1 MNIFG
6 IGFPELLLIF
16 VIALIVLGP
25 RNMVSTSR
33 QLSKAIRKFIT
44 SNTWKSI
51 INSTQEIRDMQDK
64 IINDTGLPETLKT
77 LQNSTRDLVLPSPPK
92 WNSKP
97 EVSISS
103 PVVIEEKPAIRDKTE
118 EIDVNGMSESE
129 RSSSE
134 HTSE

>member
-33 QLSKAIRKFIT
+33 QLSVAIRKFIS

-51 INSTQEIRDMQDK
+51 INSTQEIRDIQDK
-64 IINDTGLPETLKT
+64 IINDSGLPETIKT
-77 LQNSTRDLVLPSPPK
+77 LQDSTRDLVLPSQPK
-92 WNSKP
+92 WNSKQIT
-97 EVSISS
+97 SISS
-103 PVVIEEKPAIRDKTE
+103 PAEAGKNPTPIDLTSKPDATDNGVDDPTTIEETTE
-118 EIDVNGMSESE
+118 
-129 RSSSE
+129 
-134 HTSE
+134 

>member
-33 QLSKAIRKFIT
+33 QLSKAIRNFIT
-44 SNTWKSI
+44 SSTWKSI
-51 INSTQEIRDMQDK
+51 INSTQEIRNMQDK

-77 LQNSTRDLVLPSPPK
+77 LQNSTRDLVLPSQPK
-92 WNSKP
+92 WNSTP

-103 PVVIEEKPAIRDKTE
+103 PVVTEIKPITDDQNPRPGTKGRNE
-118 EIDVNGMSESE
+118 SESASAE
-129 RSSSE
+129 NIP
-134 HTSE
+134 

>member
-77 LQNSTRDLVLPSPPK
+77 LQNSTRDLVLPSSPK
-92 WNSKP
+92 WNSTP
-97 EVSISS
+97 EISISS
-103 PVVIEEKPAIRDKTE
+103 QVVIEDKSAIDKQDTKSDVPKRG
-118 EIDVNGMSESE
+118 EIEQSP
-129 RSSSE
+129 SE
-134 HTSE
+134 HTPE

>member
-6 IGFPELLLIF
+6 IGFPEILLIF

-51 INSTQEIRDMQDK
+51 INSTQEIRNMQDK
-64 IINDTGLPETLKT
+64 IMNDTGLPETLKT
-77 LQNSTRDLVLPSPPK
+77 LQNSTRDLVLPSQPK
-92 WNSKP
+92 WNSTP
-97 EVSISS
+97 EISISS
-103 PVVIEEKPAIRDKTE
+103 PVVIEEKSTIYDQDIKSDVTE
-118 EIDVNGMSESE
+118 KGESE

-134 HTSE
+134 HTQK

>member
-6 IGFPELLLIF
+6 IGFQELLLIF

-33 QLSKAIRKFIT
+33 QLSGAIRKFIS

-51 INSTQEIRDMQDK
+51 INSTQEIRNIQDK

-77 LQNSTRDLVLPSPPK
+77 LQNSTRDLALPSQPK
-92 WNSKP
+92 WNTNP
-97 EVSISS
+97 EISISS
-103 PVVIEEKPAIRDKTE
+103 PVVTETKPIHEDQNPQPGDKGRIE
-118 EIDVNGMSESE
+118 SESA
-129 RSSSE
+129 SADNIP
-134 HTSE
+134 

>member
-6 IGFPELLLIF
+6 IGFPEILLIF

-51 INSTQEIRDMQDK
+51 INSTQEIRNMQDK

-77 LQNSTRDLVLPSPPK
+77 LQNSTRDLVLPSQPK
-92 WNSKP
+92 WNSTP
-97 EVSISS
+97 EISISS
-103 PVVIEEKPAIRDKTE
+103 PVVIEEKSTIYDQDIKSDVTE
-118 EIDVNGMSESE
+118 KGESE

-134 HTSE
+134 HTQK

>member
-77 LQNSTRDLVLPSPPK
+77 LQNSTRDLVLPSSPK

-97 EVSISS
+97 EISISS
-103 PVVIEEKPAIRDKTE
+103 AIEIKEKLTTRDQSE
-118 EIDVNGMSESE
+118 EIEVNGKSESGQ
-129 RSSSE
+129 SSTGQTPE
-134 HTSE
+134 

>member
-6 IGFPELLLIF
+6 IGFPEILLIF

-51 INSTQEIRDMQDK
+51 INSTQEIRNMQDK

-77 LQNSTRDLVLPSPPK
+77 LQNSTRDLVLPSQPK
-92 WNSKP
+92 WNSTP
-97 EVSISS
+97 EISISS
-103 PVVIEEKPAIRDKTE
+103 PVVIEEKSTIYDQDIKSDVTE
-118 EIDVNGMSESE
+118 KGESE

-134 HTSE
+134 HTPK

>member
-1 MNIFG
+1 MNILNIG
-6 IGFPELLLIF
+6 IPELLLIF

-51 INSTQEIRDMQDK
+51 INSTQEIRNMQDK

-77 LQNSTRDLVLPSPPK
+77 LQNSTRDLVLPSQPK
-92 WNSKP
+92 WNSTP
-97 EVSISS
+97 EISISS
-103 PVVIEEKPAIRDKTE
+103 PVVIEEKSTIYDQDIKSDVTE
-118 EIDVNGMSESE
+118 KGESE

-134 HTSE
+134 HTPK

>member
-44 SNTWKSI
+44 SNAWKSI

-77 LQNSTRDLVLPSPPK
+77 LQNSTRDLVLPSSPK

-97 EVSISS
+97 EISISS
-103 PVVIEEKPAIRDKTE
+103 PIEIKEKLTTRDQSE
-118 EIDVNGMSESE
+118 EIEVNGKSESGQ
-129 RSSSE
+129 SSTGQTPE
-134 HTSE
+134 

>member
-6 IGFPELLLIF
+6 IGFPEILLIF

-51 INSTQEIRDMQDK
+51 INSTQEIRNMQDK
-64 IINDTGLPETLKT
+64 IMNDTGLPETLKT
-77 LQNSTRDLVLPSPPK
+77 LQNSTRDLVLPSQPK
-92 WNSKP
+92 WNSTP
-97 EVSISS
+97 EISISS
-103 PVVIEEKPAIRDKTE
+103 PVVIEEKSTIYDQDIKSDVTE
-118 EIDVNGMSESE
+118 KGESE

-134 HTSE
+134 HTPK

>member
-33 QLSKAIRKFIT
+33 QLSRAIRKFIT

-51 INSTQEIRDMQDK
+51 INSTQEIRNIQDK

-77 LQNSTRDLVLPSPPK
+77 LQDSTRDLVITTQPK
-92 WNSKP
+92 WNKRKDTS
-97 EVSISS
+97 VSS
-103 PVVIEEKPAIRDKTE
+103 PVAINKLQAIEEQYINPDIPGSNDNEQSTHENTPK
-118 EIDVNGMSESE
+118 
-129 RSSSE
+129 
-134 HTSE
+134 